1 MTIALPKTGT
11 ITRSIL
17 EFVSRHNGVRFT
29 EIQKFIVERAGR
41 DWEKRER
48 IPVYKYN
55 RSTHR
60 YVANG
65 SKQVRAYRG
74 YWCTNL
80 CSGPDSVC
88 RKYLAKRDGRWYL
101 NESTADLFRELANR
115 TGQSGVIYS
124 VDSITSSLASVKH
137 DDPLGIVGPNPPSK
151 VIGSYTDPAKLTG
164 AQSFDPSTGVRLE
177 FVPKVQLPLGPTLP
191 EGSFKVREPEQSSD
205 VELLSELR
213 KIRAL
218 VNQKQAIVNHAN
230 EELAQALAAARTM
243 EDKVRKALKL

>member
-1 MTIALPKTGT
+1 MPTTLPKTGT

-29 EIQKFIVERAGR
+29 EIQKFIVERAGL
-41 DWEKRER
+41 DWEKRES
-48 IPVYKYN
+48 IPVFKKN
-55 RSTHR
+55 VDR
-60 YVANG
+60 YWIKTG
-65 SKQVRAYRG
+65 TKTVRAYRG

-124 VDSITSSLASVKH
+124 VDGVTPSLAAVKH
-137 DDPLGIVGPNPPSK
+137 VDPLVIAGPNPPSK
-151 VIGSYTDPAKLTG
+151 VIDSYTDPAKFTG

-177 FVPKVQLPLGPTLP
+177 FVPKAQLPLGPTLP
-191 EGSFKVREPEQSSD
+191 EGSSKVHEPEQSSD
-205 VELLSELR
+205 VELLSQLR

-230 EELAQALAAARTM
+230 EELAQALAAARAV
-243 EDKVRKALKL
+243 EEKVRKALKL